1 MANETSFCSS
11 ACGGQSGSFA
21 LVALL
26 TKRLLRSALSD
37 KHDIK
42 EQEHWLMTVADK
54 VDFFLK

>member
-1 MANETSFCSS
+1 MANETFFCSS

-54 VDFFLK
+54 IDFFL